1 MSHCAFITT
10 HSGFA
15 TEDQLNYV
23 WEEVK
28 YFFWGDREANFNIPS
43 IHELRQQRKATTTTE
58 EAIHHGSSPNARSGA
73 DRSASPSKL
82 ARTES
87 HGKEAELS
95 GELHKLDIMACE
107 DSAGLQPVM
116 THSLDFMSAAGFAK
130 YSNYTPT
137 FKHLLDYILV
147 QRAHFETVRVAPMP
161 SDEVLS
167 EFTALPSPV
176 MPSDHVAI
184 AVDLR
189 WK

>member
-1 MSHCAFITT
+1 MCKSFILILYFFSFSLSSFF
-10 HSGFA
+10 SGFA

-43 IHELRQQRKATTTTE
+43 IHELRQQRKTACSD
-58 EAIHHGSSPNARSGA
+58 AITNADNSANGS
-73 DRSASPSKL
+73 
-82 ARTES
+82 ART
-87 HGKEAELS
+87 AEMDLTD
-95 GELHKLDIMACE
+95 EVDKMDILQCE

-116 THSLDFMSAAGFAK
+116 SHALEFMSAAGFAK
-130 YSNYTPT
+130 YSNYTPS

-147 QRAHFETVRVAPMP
+147 QRRHFEVVRVAPMP
-161 SDEVLS
+161 SDELLS
-167 EFTALPSPV
+167 EFTALPSAV

-189 WK
+189 WKY